1 MIENLINFILYEK
14 MSMFYLNTKHL
25 AKTRFLSTSLSKQ
38 DDFNIGYLKNRKKI
52 KYTSISPIFQQFLI
66 KEKLNEIRIND

>member
-1 MIENLINFILYEK
+1 MFILDEINTEYVIGKIWVSKMILVMIENLTSFILYEK

-38 DDFNIGYLKNRKKI
+38 DDFNTGY
-52 KYTSISPIFQQFLI
+52 
-66 KEKLNEIRIND
+66 